1 MKEGSRKGDLNIAF
15 LVFYPT
21 VCRGWWVYQSNVKNN
36 SDKNNSNLKHNLQF
50 YSVHLQDIAS
60 HVSTISNLNKLCGFV
75 SDKFIHKCKSQRFLM
90 KNIPFCSRQSC

>member
-50 YSVHLQDIAS
+50 YSVHLQDIALHMS
-60 HVSTISNLNKLCGFV
+60 APSLILINYVALSLINLFTNVNLKDF
-75 SDKFIHKCKSQRFLM
+75 
-90 KNIPFCSRQSC
+90 